1 MSEPSEWSKWAS
13 EKARETKELSKQ
25 RLYTTANWTRDKL
38 SDPETYNKA
47 STYLSKG
54 FDLSKDGV
62 QRLRKLTEENPAL
75 SKYLLSSKEFSLKQI
90 DKMNEMY
97 RKNPDFYNGVAVTLL
112 IAYGLPYLISGAALG
127 AGLEYTFKSRGLNIF
142 KIFEEFFFIKK
153 SGKIRTQNKDTTML
167 LAAGENL
174 TRRFFAKPVEDEI
187 PPKFEKSE
195 TPELKQSYHNVEHFF
210 KAHPLFFPSVTFTS
224 DPKN

>member
-1 MSEPSEWSKWAS
+1 MTEPSEWSKWAT

-127 AGLEYTFKSRGLNIF
+127 AGLEYTFKAKGLTTEN
-142 KIFEEFFFIKK
+142 KISKKNRLENPLKFEPK
-153 SGKIRTQNKDTTML
+153 NKDTTML
-167 LAAGENL
+167 LAAGESL